1 MAGKSLDNYDE
12 IMHMIPCMNRPLE
25 IQFSRIISIAN
36 KSAVAVD
43 SRLAKVHESKSD
55 SDLVISAALSPKQ
68 TAQLSVTRLS
78 ANDGIADIFPDNNLT
93 KTSSTSL
100 KAVSNEIYV
109 QKSRK
114 NMIAAE
120 SEDDEDE
127 DEEDDDDGDE
137 NGKNIDDNV
146 TAQSIKN
153 ALTSFASISPSV
165 PVPSVLSIEQPPKEV
180 MSWSPGTNRSMSPL
194 AGTFEVSPVSSP
206 ERMLSTHPA
215 CRTNLS
221 VEGISSKATNST
233 VRFENAGG
241 VDSVER
247 MEVCDTLTKK
257 ATEIMLEVS
266 KTFVNHNNS
275 KIICNSYY

>member
-25 IQFSRIISIAN
+25 IQFCRIISIAN

-93 KTSSTSL
+93 KNSSTSL

-109 QKSRK
+109 QKSRR

-120 SEDDEDE
+120 SE

-137 NGKNIDDNV
+137 NGENIDDNV

-221 VEGISSKATNST
+221 VEGISLKATNST

-241 VDSVER
+241 VDSVES
-247 MEVCDTLTKK
+247 MAVCDNLTKK